1 MSSNYQ
7 PPAGWSPPGTQ
18 FQTRSGFGRTLIGSV
33 VGLVVTPIGIGLAAH
48 GALDTRQWV
57 LLGTAA
63 DRWGSNFQIIGGA
76 VLLFLVAALAA
87 FSPVGT
93 AIAGLVWGLVPG
105 LLQILFPE
113 DTYRQIENLPELSDD
128 FHLAL
133 HNWVLNGFALITG
146 MFLIGAGIAATLRRR

>member
-1 MSSNYQ
+1 MSSQYQ
-7 PPAGWSPPGTQ
+7 PPAGWSPPGAQ
-18 FQTRSGFGRTLIGSV
+18 FQSRSGVGRTLTGTLIA
-33 VGLVVTPIGIGLAAH
+33 LVITPIGIGLAAH

-57 LLGTAA
+57 ILGGSA

-93 AIAGLVWGLVPG
+93 AIAGLVWGLIPG
-105 LLQILFPE
+105 VLHILFPE
-113 DTYRQIENLPELSDD
+113 DTYRQIENLPELADD

-133 HNWVLNGFALITG
+133 HNWVLNGFALLTG
-146 MFLIGAGIAATLRRR
+146 VFLIGAGIAATLRRK

>member
-1 MSSNYQ
+1 MSSQYQ
-7 PPAGWSPPGTQ
+7 PPAGWSPPGSQ
-18 FQTRSGFGRTLIGSV
+18 FQSRSGFGRTLTGTLIS
-33 VGLVVTPIGIGLAAH
+33 LVITPIGIGLSAH

-57 LLGTAA
+57 ILGSSA

-93 AIAGLVWGLVPG
+93 AIAGLVWGVIPG
-105 LLQILFPE
+105 ILHIVFPD

-133 HNWVLNGFALITG
+133 HNWILNGFALLSG
-146 MFLIGAGIAATLRRR
+146 MFLLGAAFAATLRRK

>member
-1 MSSNYQ
+1 MSSQYQ
-7 PPAGWSPPGTQ
+7 PPAGWSPPGAQ
-18 FQTRSGFGRTLIGSV
+18 FQSRSGFGRTVIGTLIA
-33 VGLVVTPIGIGLAAH
+33 LAITPIGVGLCAH

-57 LLGTAA
+57 ILGSSA

-93 AIAGLVWGLVPG
+93 AIAGLVWGLIPG
-105 LLQILFPE
+105 ILHILFPE

-133 HNWVLNGFALITG
+133 HNWVLNGFALLTG
-146 MFLIGAGIAATLRRR
+146 MFLVGAAFAAVLRRK

>member
-7 PPAGWSPPGTQ
+7 PPASWSPPGAQ
-18 FQTRSGFGRTLIGSV
+18 FQNRSGFGRTLIGSV

-87 FSPVGT
+87 YSPAGT
-93 AIAGLVWGLVPG
+93 MVAGLVWGLVPG
-105 LLQILFPE
+105 LLHILFPE

-146 MFLIGAGIAATLRRR
+146 LFLIGAGIAATLRRR

>member
-93 AIAGLVWGLVPG
+93 AIAGLVWGLIPG

-146 MFLIGAGIAATLRRR
+146 LFLIGAGIAATLRRR

>member
-93 AIAGLVWGLVPG
+93 VIAGLVWGLIPG

-146 MFLIGAGIAATLRRR
+146 LFLIGAGIAATLRRK

>member
-7 PPAGWSPPGTQ
+7 PPAGWSPPGAQ
-18 FQTRSGFGRTLIGSV
+18 FQSRSGVGRTLVGTVIAV
-33 VGLVVTPIGIGLAAH
+33 VITPIGVGLAAH

-57 LLGTAA
+57 ILGTSA

-76 VLLFLVAALAA
+76 LLLFLVAALAA

-93 AIAGLVWGLVPG
+93 AIAGLVWGVIPG
-105 LLQILFPE
+105 ILHILFPE
-113 DTYRQIENLPELSDD
+113 DTYRQIENIPELSDD

-133 HNWVLNGFALITG
+133 HNWVLNGFALLTG
-146 MFLIGAGIAATLRRR
+146 LFLLGAAIAATLRRK

>member
-33 VGLVVTPIGIGLAAH
+33 VGLAVTPIGIGLAAH

-93 AIAGLVWGLVPG
+93 AIAGLVWGLIPG

-146 MFLIGAGIAATLRRR
+146 LFLIGAGIAATLRRR

>member
-1 MSSNYQ
+1 MSSQYQ
-7 PPAGWSPPGTQ
+7 PPAGWSPPGAQ
-18 FQTRSGFGRTLIGSV
+18 FQSRSGVGRTLTGTLIA
-33 VGLVVTPIGIGLAAH
+33 LVITPIGIGLAAH

-57 LLGTAA
+57 ILGTSA

-93 AIAGLVWGLVPG
+93 AIAGLVWGLIPG
-105 LLQILFPE
+105 VLHILFPE

-133 HNWVLNGFALITG
+133 HNWVLNGFALLTG
-146 MFLIGAGIAATLRRR
+146 VFLIGAGIAATLRRK